1 LLNIDNKSFRFV
13 IRNRDRNRY
22 RTESNRRYDNSFCHE
37 HRKPLQHES
46 GLETDCLRL
55 EVENRFFLSATHPRP
70 LLQADGEA
78 RLQPDREPDGEG
90 RSRFQ
95 GPRQI
100 GRRCVDAQTEPGKGF
115 EPVTQCDET

>member
-1 LLNIDNKSFRFV
+1 
-13 IRNRDRNRY
+13 
-22 RTESNRRYDNSFCHE
+22 
-37 HRKPLQHES
+37 
-46 GLETDCLRL
+46 
-55 EVENRFFLSATHPRP
+55 

-90 RSRFQ
+90 RSGFQ
-95 GPRQI
+95 GSRQI